1 MAEEAKKLKTG
12 NENIENSKSLDK
24 NKIEELVHRETIKF
38 INLFHK
44 SFYRFYENR
53 IKKEK
58 VSANADSTDS
68 VISDIVSKIVAKVRS
83 LINLDGEAKKKERRR
98 Y

>member
-24 NKIEELVHRETIKF
+24 NKIEELVHREIIKF
-38 INLFHK
+38 ISLFHK

-53 IKKEK
+53 IKKEE

-83 LINLDGEAKKKERRR
+83 LINLDGEAKKTERRR

>member
-44 SFYRFYENR
+44 SFYQFYENR
-53 IKKEK
+53 TKKEE

-83 LINLDGEAKKKERRR
+83 LINLDGEAKKTERIR